1 LERVVEYALD
11 TYSRFSSSPYDVFV
25 ATRGEEHRECVAVF
39 THATTRDTKV
49 QVLGSD
55 QRLANGTALAESRQV
70 CAQFDAQPLKT

>member
-1 LERVVEYALD
+1 
-11 TYSRFSSSPYDVFV
+11 V

-39 THATTRDTKV
+39 THATTRDTKL

-70 CAQFDAQPLKT
+70 CAQFDAQPL